1 MNEIGFDRIL
11 PILPYLF
18 AGLFVLAMLVAV
30 LVALVRGMTKSRI
43 RFIILAVCLLV
54 AFVATWAFKNG
65 ASSLFP
71 QMEEALKDVLT
82 SEPAKEVYKW
92 ISGSEPLQE
101 TMTGFAVALVAPLF
115 FFIAF
120 IILRIVTWVI
130 YLIVMLIVGGEMKK
144 NDSQKKLHTLRAVA
158 LGVVQG
164 ALIFFVLM
172 TPLYAYLNVTMPIA
186 QSALEQEEVQNAVNG
201 KVDSGAIRQM
211 LKNTENNFFFSAY
224 GKLGGGLTCNFLTSF
239 SAGGEKTNAIREM
252 RAIGSLATEAFK
264 LKDLKGVESLDEE
277 KAAVIGGL
285 VNNLGDSKLMQT
297 VAGELIYAVT
307 DAWQNGRPAFGIE
320 KPKLDPTVEELFQ
333 TILKDFHADARDSK
347 KLNQDFQTLGEML
360 SIMAKADLFRNIAGE
375 NANSDQLVES
385 FAEGTVIKDLIS
397 ALGKNETLKNLIS
410 ELANVG
416 MRAIG
421 TSVLNL
427 PENAAEIFEDYI
439 EKITATV
446 NRVLAANATYEEKVD
461 MLAAEML
468 AALEESGLEI
478 KLDESVAKL
487 YSDAILSDIREAGL
501 SQITPDDV
509 REFFE
514 IAAQKYEESQEEGTA
529 PLAARRGVDKKEYKS
544 SLYGGM
550 TGEQLLKSGVAKLVR
565 ITSEIAGASEQA
577 ADEREFQ
584 TLISQIVQKYSVSV
598 DLSGLSKGDFT
609 PESLKA
615 VSSITAETFPSVLVT
630 MQDLLIDTQKAS
642 EKINEK
648 TIEAEAEKIAGI
660 FRTALEVKDTF
671 RESSESFDLDRLSGV
686 ASKLGNVLDS
696 IDSTETFGGKTELMI
711 TAIFQK
717 EEVATSMD
725 IDISTAAELAKA
737 ATEPV
742 NGVATDYT
750 ATMESVSSGAAIAS
764 KLKDPEGKITEEDV
778 QTLLKTMTPQTAN
791 MLKVYLTEERVGQF
805 GIFEKAVK
813 AATKLL
819 GALFE
824 EMADKEKYPDY
835 SSETAAML
843 KMFDVAKAATK
854 SDGHNLFNHGDDRG
868 VLGMSSDE
876 TVELVMNS
884 DMVCN
889 AVVKAMYLGDAI
901 DPEMVNPF
909 GLVLPTDGSD
919 YQECEAAIERYYG
932 AHPDSKTILKALA
945 AFFGVEA
952 DFLN

>member
-1 MNEIGFDRIL
+1 MTEFEFDRIL
-11 PILPYLF
+11 AFLPFVF
-18 AGLFVLAMLVAV
+18 AGLFVLALLISV

-43 RFIILAVCLLV
+43 RCIILAVCLLL
-54 AFVATWAFKNG
+54 AFVITWVFKSS
-65 ASSLFP
+65 ASGLLP
-71 QMEEALKDVLT
+71 KLEEALQDALT
-82 SEPAKEVYKW
+82 SEQARDVYQW
-92 ISGSEPLQE
+92 ISGSEPMQE
-101 TMTGFAVALVAPLF
+101 TLAGFAAALVAPLF
-115 FFIAF
+115 FFITF
-120 IILRIVTWVI
+120 VVLRIVSWIV
-130 YLIVMLIVGGEMKK
+130 YLIVMLIVGGSMKE
-144 NDSQKKLHTLRAVA
+144 NDSQKTLHTLRAVG
-158 LGVVQG
+158 LGVAQG
-164 ALIFFVLM
+164 AIIFFALM
-172 TPLYAYLNVTMPIA
+172 TPFYAYWNIA
-186 QSALEQEEVQNAVNG
+186 APVAQTALEQEEVQNAVNG
-201 KVDSGAIRQM
+201 SVDSEAIRQM
-211 LKNTENNFFFSAY
+211 MASTQNNFFFAMY
-224 GKLGGGLTCNFLTSF
+224 GNLGGKATCNFLTGF
-239 SAGGEKTNAIREM
+239 SAGGEKTNILREM
-252 RAIGSLATEAFK
+252 KALGSLASEAVK
-264 LKDLKGVESLDEE
+264 LKDIKGVESLDEE
-277 KAAVIGGL
+277 KALVISGL
-285 VNNLGDSKLMQT
+285 MDNMDDSKMLKT
-297 VAGELIYAVT
+297 LVGELIYSAT
-307 DAWQNGRPAFGIE
+307 DAWKNDRAVFGIA
-320 KPKLDPTVEELFQ
+320 KPEIDPMVAPILDAV
-333 TILKDFHADARDSK
+333 IDDFHGDARDSA
-347 KLNQDFQTLGEML
+347 KLAADFKTLGEMV
-360 SIMAKADLFRNIAGE
+360 SVMAKADLFQSIAGE
-375 NANSDQLVES
+375 NADPDRIVDSL
-385 FAEGTVIKDLIS
+385 AEGTVIQDLIS
-397 ALGKNETLKNLIS
+397 ALGKNETLKNLIP

-421 TSVLNL
+421 TAVLNL
-427 PENAAEIFEDYI
+427 PENAEKIFEDYI

-446 NRVLAANATYEEKVD
+446 NKVLTANATYEAKVD
-461 MLAAEML
+461 MLAEEML
-468 AALEESGLEI
+468 KALEESGLEI
-478 KLDESVAKL
+478 ELDESVAKL
-487 YSDAILSDIREAGL
+487 YSDAILSDIRDAGL
-501 SQITPDDV
+501 SQITTDDV
-509 REFFE
+509 RAFFE
-514 IAAQKYEESQEEGTA
+514 IAAEKYEESIRETTA
-529 PLAARRGVDKKEYKS
+529 PLAARFGADKKYKGA
-544 SLYGGM
+544 LYGGM
-550 TGEQLLKSGVAKLVR
+550 DSIQLLKSGVVKLVR
-565 ITSEIAGASEQA
+565 ITSEIAQASEGA
-577 ADEREFQ
+577 KSEEEFR
-584 TLISQIVQKYSVSV
+584 TDLSRIVQKYAVSV
-598 DLSGLSKGDFT
+598 DLSDLSKESFT
-609 PESLKA
+609 AESLKT
-615 VSSITAETFPSVLVT
+615 VSAIKADTFPTVLVT
-630 MQDLLIDTQKAS
+630 LEALLIDTQKAS

-660 FRTALEVKDTF
+660 FRIALEVKDTF

-725 IDISTAAELAKA
+725 IDIRTAAELAKA

-835 SSETAAML
+835 ADEKTAML

-854 SDGHNLFNHGDDRG
+854 GDGHNLFNHGDDLG

-919 YQECEAAIERYYG
+919 YQECEAAIEAYYN
-932 AHPDSKTILKALA
+932 AHRESKTFLKALA